1 MKSRRSRGTWVHR
14 LCLLQALVSHHRGKP
29 LKGSQAQALETV
41 CFLAGGKP
49 RSHPP
54 PDPIELQDEIVQLK
68 KEANAISRE
77 RDLERAQRRKL
88 ELEMGKKVKQIDDL
102 LSSGH
107 ITVSLV
113 RE

>member
-1 MKSRRSRGTWVHR
+1 M
-14 LCLLQALVSHHRGKP
+14 
-29 LKGSQAQALETV
+29 
-41 CFLAGGKP
+41 
-49 RSHPP
+49 
-54 PDPIELQDEIVQLK
+54 QLK